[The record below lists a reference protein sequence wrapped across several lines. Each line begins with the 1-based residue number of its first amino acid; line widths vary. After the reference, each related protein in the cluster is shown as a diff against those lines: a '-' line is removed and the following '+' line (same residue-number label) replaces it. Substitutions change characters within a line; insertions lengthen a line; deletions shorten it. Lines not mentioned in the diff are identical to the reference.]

1 MRLAPV
7 TRDWIIEALV
17 LLAVLGV
24 FFVDV
29 YVIPGVAFPI
39 APYAVPI
46 LIAAYFLAPRQVA
59 EIAIITIALES
70 LGATLDGLPVSL
82 WAVDALTL
90 ALVGYLSVALAT
102 KTKRETTLAEEAA
115 RLAEE
120 AEAERKR
127 LEAVV
132 RQMPEGVVI
141 AEAPSGRLI
150 LGNEQMARIWGRPL
164 QPGASAERYLH
175 DGLYHPDGRPYTAD
189 EYPLARA
196 LRTGE
201 TVTDE
206 EASFTR
212 ADGTRGTLRISAAPI
227 RDDEGHI
234 VAAVA
239 VFQDITERKRAEE
252 FREQY
257 IHTVSHDLR
266 APLTIILGQ
275 AEILERAL
283 QRAGLDGL
291 QRRSAEAIV
300 TAARRMN
307 VMIQDLV
314 DSARLESGQIRL
326 QTQPVDLR
334 AYVGD
339 LLERAKPALA
349 VGRVRVEMPADLPP
363 VLADPNRLERVFT
376 NVIGNALKY
385 SPPETEVLVT
395 AKRVDGE
402 VEISVTDR
410 GVGIAPEDLPHIFE
424 RFYRAKGVRRGE
436 GLGLGLY
443 IAKMLVEAHGGRI
456 WVKSELGKGSTF
468 SFTLPIA
475 PTPQPPRGS

>member
-1 MRLAPV
+1 VRLAPV
-7 TRDWIIEALV
+7 TRDRIILALA
-17 LLAVLGV
+17 LLAILGV

-29 YVIPGVAFPI
+29 LVFPGVAYPV

-46 LIAAYFLAPRQVA
+46 LIVAYFLSPRRA
-59 EIAIITIALES
+59 AAIATLALALES
-70 LGATLDGLPVSL
+70 LGAALDGVPVWL
-82 WAVDALTL
+82 WAMDALTL
-90 ALVGYLSVALAT
+90 ALIGYLSVALAA
-102 KTKRETTLAEEAA
+102 KTRRETA
-115 RLAEE
+115 LAEE
-120 AEAERKR
+120 AEAEQRR

-141 AEAPSGRLI
+141 AEAPSGRLV

-164 QPGASAERYLH
+164 RPGVSAEHYLR
-175 DGLYHPDGRPYTAD
+175 DGLHHPDGRPYTAD
-189 EYPLARA
+189 EYPLVRA
-196 LRTGE
+196 MRTGE

-206 EASFTR
+206 EVSFVR
-212 ADGTRGTLRISAAPI
+212 GDGARGTLRISAAPI

-266 APLTIILGQ
+266 APLTIVLGQ

-307 VMIQDLV
+307 AMIQDLV
-314 DSARLESGQIRL
+314 ESARLESEQLRL

-334 AYVGD
+334 AYVVD

-349 VGRVRVEMPADLPP
+349 VGRIRVEIPADLPP

-395 AKRVDGE
+395 ARRGDGE
-402 VEISVTDR
+402 VEVSVTDR

-424 RFYRAKGVRRGE
+424 RFYRAKGVRRAE

-443 IAKMLVEAHGGRI
+443 IAKMLVEAHGGHI
-456 WVKSELGKGSTF
+456 WAKSELGKGSTF

-475 PTPQPPRGS
+475 PTPRPPRGS